1 MFEFPVEKDKLYAA
15 GIASGNYNTAK
26 AQLLTVASGAIAERN
41 IRYDKGEY
49 SMIVRKTSIYCICK
63 WFYTKDYNTFIGL
76 SITEMQFNA
85 THARFGMLLKY

>member
-49 SMIVRKTSIYCICK
+49 SMIVRKKKLQSTVL
-63 WFYTKDYNTFIGL
+63 NGFIQR
-76 SITEMQFNA
+76 ITI
-85 THARFGMLLKY
+85 RLLVCRLLKCNSMPHMLVLVCN